1 MSQTQVRAPVV
12 RAAQRVCTE
21 GERGVGSGEER
32 DTVALG
38 SKASAAVGEGP
49 QDRLWEALRG
59 WEAPLQSGSWPVLD
73 DTRTTGGR
81 SAEPG
86 TRPHCG

>member
-32 DTVALG
+32 DPVALG
-38 SKASAAVGEGP
+38 SKALAAVGEGP
-49 QDRLWEALRG
+49 QDGLWPQSPRLG
-59 WEAPLQSGSWPVLD
+59 GPLSERLLAC
-73 DTRTTGGR
+73 TG
-81 SAEPG
+81 
-86 TRPHCG
+86 